1 MQKKHENQISE
12 GPKSRLKHGDSLTL
26 ANAVASSRSA
36 FLSAVGSDSRTALIL
51 SLSLLVNAFA
61 LINASGILNLA
72 ETMSPTSASM
82 DSQMEGAMST
92 ATFIASMASLSKSV
106 LELEGGSCIG
116 CRDGMEGEEAV
127 DDDDEA
133 KRDDCEFC
141 RECSP
146 HDLLYPDIPELIDR
160 FGVFRDGRRGVT
172 GSGSTYDGSI
182 FPISTSLELNEPAC
196 LRIILVLSLSSP
208 GDCAE

>member
-1 MQKKHENQISE
+1 
-12 GPKSRLKHGDSLTL
+12 
-26 ANAVASSRSA
+26 
-36 FLSAVGSDSRTALIL
+36 
-51 SLSLLVNAFA
+51 
-61 LINASGILNLA
+61 
-72 ETMSPTSASM
+72 
-82 DSQMEGAMST
+82 MST

-116 CRDGMEGEEAV
+116 CLDGTEGEEAV

-133 KRDDCEFC
+133 TKDDRELC

-160 FGVFRDGRRGVT
+160 FEVFRDGRRGVT
-172 GSGSTYDGSI
+172 GRGSTYDGNI

-196 LRIILVLSLSSP
+196 LRIILVLSLSTP